1 MTVTD
6 GAVKEPK
13 GTEETQEVE
22 KVEMTA
28 EELEAKVA
36 SETDR
41 RVNQAE
47 KKWKADFKT
56 EMAKAVAEAK
66 KDAEEKAKL
75 SEEER
80 HKVEREQEKQLL
92 DAERA
97 AFLREKLLLE
107 TERNLA
113 QEQLP
118 PEFANF
124 LIGKDTDETA
134 ENIVKLKSFF
144 EQKVQ
149 ESVDERLK
157 GKSPKIAGQAPTTR
171 YTREQVEDMTREE
184 VAANLAAI
192 EESMKSWK

>member
-6 GAVKEPK
+6 GAVKEPQ
-13 GTEETQEVE
+13 GTEEVQEVE
-22 KVEMTA
+22 KIELTA
-28 EELEAKVA
+28 DEFEEKLQKEA
-36 SETDR
+36 DR
-41 RVNQAE
+41 RVTQAE
-47 KKWKADFKT
+47 KKWKADYKT
-56 EMAKAVAEAK
+56 ELSKAVAEAK
-66 KDAEEKAKL
+66 KEAEEKAKL

-80 HKVEREQEKQLL
+80 YKLEREKEKAAL
-92 DAERA
+92 DKERA
-97 AFLREKLLLE
+97 EFQREKLLLE

-134 ENIVKLKSFF
+134 ENIVKLKGFF

-157 GKSPKIAGQAPTTR
+157 GKTPKIPGQTPTSR
-171 YTREQVEDMTREE
+171 FTREQVEKMTRDE
-184 VAANLAAI
+184 VAANMAAI
-192 EESMKSWK
+192 EESMKSW